1 MDPRRG
7 KLPAG
12 LKVARGRARPGEG
25 QEARWDNSQ
34 ARVGRGRGVGRGDGG
49 GGAYAGGGSR
59 GNGHSGDVGS
69 GRGVLGKQIKP
80 VSSRLLEEKLQ
91 ELEPTELLWWLTADR
106 GVKALL
112 ETREPQEAARR
123 ALLAAVVKAS
133 SAGRSENLNQ
143 LLIWL
148 RESALFQ
155 SLSIYL
161 NSANTSK
168 HGNLAFQV
176 FLKDLVDLL
185 TLMMTMVPSDSAGT
199 VSLFALVIESRLV
212 PAFNLQQL
220 KPQLGKLKE
229 MVEESMRRKDEN
241 DNPLTRAKDADE
253 VQPPDDFR
261 QISIF
266 PTISDLNNFKPFLRK
281 NLVNGNYKDLDTY
294 LDVQFRLLREDFV
307 RPLRDGIRTFKE
319 VQALAQGPKKAFST
333 DIKIYHHAR
342 ILFPQLTPQVAMQ
355 FLINVQFCDV
365 NHLLSRE

>member
-1 MDPRRG
+1 MG
-7 KLPAG
+7 T
-12 LKVARGRARPGEG
+12 
-25 QEARWDNSQ
+25 
-34 ARVGRGRGVGRGDGG
+34 
-49 GGAYAGGGSR
+49 
-59 GNGHSGDVGS
+59 

-155 SLSIYL
+155 GLSIYL

-199 VSLFALVIESRLV
+199 VSLLALVIESRLV
-212 PAFNLQQL
+212 PTFNLQQL
-220 KPQLGKLKE
+220 KPQLGNLKE
-229 MVEESMRRKDEN
+229 MVEESTRRTDEN
-241 DNPLTRAKDADE
+241 DNPLTSAADADE
-253 VQPPDDFR
+253 VEPPDDFR

-266 PTISDLNNFKPFLRK
+266 PTTADLNNFKPFLRK

-294 LDVQFRLLREDFV
+294 LDIQFRLLREDFV

-319 VQALAQGPKKAFST
+319 VQALAPGSKKAFST
-333 DIKIYHHAR
+333 DIKIYHHVR
-342 ILFPQLTPQVAMQ
+342 ILFPQLTPQVASVISGQ
-355 FLINVQFCDV
+355 HSVL
-365 NHLLSRE
+365 